1 MADEIQITE
10 VTTEVTKENLYETV
24 GGYLED
30 LENYTNDG
38 NKKENYIIKADH
50 IKNIIEYI
58 RKIHEYIDDP
68 NENGSV
74 TDNYGNNNEYIGIDI
89 DNTSQNIVLKTFKKA
104 LNDLVAALKGN
115 SRDVLNIDLSGENTN
130 LTSLLKSTHIKLSTD
145 KDGLN
150 ANNIPYNEDMSIVD
164 WVAKHIEDFNDFTD
178 NRTVHQKFIMKDYQT
193 YNSIII
199 PAQEILNNSNF
210 GTKKTERCV
219 DFECPHSYD
228 TALRCPCSKNEIDKE
243 TAILLEKQ
251 FAYGCYDLSARMRI
265 TDIDSSSS
273 PVIVIRIYSENE
285 IVGTWNIYPQKM
297 EEKYFNINIPFKHNG
312 VNKNKDFDINKAIR
326 VEIDVN
332 GIYRKSDSE
341 YVYFDYVSINPT
353 TTATYNEFVPGNNK
367 TWEMK

>member
-1 MADEIQITE
+1 MADEIQ
-10 VTTEVTKENLYETV
+10 TTEVTKEELYDIVSE
-24 GGYLED
+24 YLKD
-30 LENYTNDG
+30 LENYTSDG
-38 NKKENYIIKADH
+38 NQQNYIIKADH

-58 RKIHEYIDDP
+58 CKIDEYIEDP
-68 NENGSV
+68 NGTVDE
-74 TDNYGNNNEYIGIDI
+74 NYGGYNNEYIGIDI

-115 SRDVLNIDLSGENTN
+115 SRNVLNIDLSGENTE
-130 LTSLLKSTHIKLSTD
+130 LAGCLKSTYIVRSAKASD
-145 KDGLN
+145 DGLN
-150 ANNIPYNEDMSIVD
+150 ANNIPYDDTMTIGDYIRE
-164 WVAKHIEDFNDFTD
+164 HIKNFEDFTD
-178 NRTVHQKFIMKDYQT
+178 KNTVHEKILMKDYQT
-193 YNSIII
+193 YNSIIV

-210 GTKKTERCV
+210 GTKKAERCV
-219 DFECPHSYD
+219 DFEYPHSYD

-251 FAYGCYDLSARMRI
+251 FAYGCYDLSVRMRI

-285 IVGTWNIYPQKM
+285 IVGTWNVYPQKM

-332 GIYRKSDSE
+332 GVDRKSDSE

-353 TTATYNEFVPGNNK
+353 TTAIYNEFVPGNNK